1 MGKNLIVPNVVEDI
15 LMLTEKRNRIQ
26 VGGVNENEVFN
37 LLYRLPK
44 LTEDKK
50 SFSPTS
56 LKKAKSWLI

>member
-26 VGGVNENEVFN
+26 VGGVNENDVFE
-37 LLYRLPK
+37 LLYRLAK